1 MGKKYIVAL
10 TESCPVE
17 LCGGKAH
24 QLSQLIKWGFF
35 VPSGYCI
42 TRNLLRDF
50 IRLNDLERHFKRL
63 KRNFHRGRG
72 VEECLVRLREGIH
85 RGKFPDDFVLEVG
98 QILLS
103 GKGGRFAFRSSAIA
117 EDSIEKS
124 FAGLFSTELNVE
136 KNIEQVFEAIRK
148 VWLSLFN
155 ERVIHYVRQR
165 GVKRFN
171 FEMGIVLQ
179 KMLFTRRSG
188 VAFSL
193 HPITYDPEVIYIE
206 ESRRSVDHLVSGE
219 DIPEVDVFFKENIE
233 SVKNVSFWKIALARQ
248 VLKLEQYLGYPV
260 DVEWAMWD
268 DQIFIL
274 QARPVT
280 TVKPEGITVWTD
292 ENTGEVLPQVVTP
305 LTWDIL
311 GPLTNYS
318 FFWLLKRLGT
328 RPENRRP
335 LFRPIDG
342 KVYFNRTLFE
352 TSVKSMF
359 PSGMRGRRT
368 RRWKLGRPFVLA
380 QRFFLRLANF
390 LYLLIWLPLRS
401 RQVLATVQAG
411 KPLPRA
417 EKEQV
422 GRRERF
428 LTLLQK
434 EQRVMKLHVA
444 NTFLGEI
451 LFQVVR
457 TLLKW
462 VTLPGVQL
470 HAERLVAN
478 IGQVQ
483 SAHSGEY
490 LREIAA
496 QMQRYLQ
503 QKGETPGD
511 LRTFLQVCRTDSH
524 LRGLLNRFLEKY
536 GHMSDQEFE
545 LSHPRWAE
553 DAEGLLKILFNLLQT
568 PEILQGE
575 ESPVGGTDQQE
586 RDLRFL
592 VRKKPV
598 LGSFIYLL
606 VRLTRIFHRNREN
619 LKQRFLHLHFALKRE
634 CLAIGELFRRQG
646 LLADQQEI
654 FFLRKREMLEALEH
668 GSLFPEELTLFRVA
682 PRREEYRRN
691 REKRHSRRLIE
702 ARGMIHRP
710 LERSTGLRGEMRGIP
725 CSAGY
730 VEGYAR
736 VIKSFAEADQMQ
748 PGEILVTRSA
758 NPGWTPLFILAA
770 GVVTEI
776 GGALSHSAIIAREYN
791 VPMVAAVREATVQ
804 IRTGDRIALDGSTGE
819 VKILQKGNG
828 QWHEEKKGAVS
839 RQ

>member
-1 MGKKYIVAL
+1 MSRKYLISL
-10 TESCPVE
+10 TDSCPEE

-35 VPSGYCI
+35 VPGGYCI
-42 TRNLLRDF
+42 TRHLLRDF
-50 IRLNDLERHFKRL
+50 IRMNHLEREYRRL
-63 KRNFHRGRG
+63 KRNFQRGRD
-72 VEECLVRLREGIH
+72 VRECLDRLRAGIR

-98 QILLS
+98 KILLS

-136 KNIEQVFEAIRK
+136 KNIEKVFEAIRK
-148 VWLSLFN
+148 VWLSLFD
-155 ERVIHYVRQR
+155 ERVIRYLRQR
-165 GVKRFN
+165 RTRHFN

-193 HPITYDPEVIYIE
+193 HPITHDPAVIYIE

-233 SVKNVSFWKIALARQ
+233 TVKNVSFWKIALARQ
-248 VLKLEQYLGYPV
+248 VIKLEQYLGYPV

-280 TVKPEGITVWTD
+280 TVKPAGITVWTD
-292 ENTGEVLPQVVTP
+292 ENTGEVLPEVVTP

-311 GPLTNYS
+311 GPLTNRS
-318 FFWLLKRLGT
+318 FFWLLKRLGA

-342 KVYFNRTLFE
+342 KVYFNHTLFQ
-352 TSVKSMF
+352 TTVKSMF
-359 PSGMRGRRT
+359 PSGVASRQTGG
-368 RRWKLGRPFVLA
+368 KFLRPFLSVGRL
-380 QRFFLRLANF
+380 FLRMGNF
-390 LYLLIWLPLRS
+390 LFLLVWLPLRS
-401 RQVLATVQAG
+401 RQVLATVKAVEVPPG
-411 KPLPRA
+411 PEEEKPARLLD
-417 EKEQV
+417 
-422 GRRERF
+422 RF
-428 LTLLQK
+428 LTLVRK
-434 EQRVMKLHVA
+434 EERVMQLHVA

-490 LREIAA
+490 LREIAGE
-496 QMQRYLQ
+496 MRRLFRE
-503 QKGETPGD
+503 KGEIPSE
-511 LRTFLQVCRTDSH
+511 LKKFLTVCRTDPQIRR
-524 LRGLLNRFLEKY
+524 LVNRFLEKY

-553 DAEGLLKILFNLLQT
+553 DPESLLKVLFHLMQSPQLLEGEEGLGNASLH
-568 PEILQGE
+568 
-575 ESPVGGTDQQE
+575 QE

-592 VRKKPV
+592 ARKKPL
-598 LGSFIYLL
+598 LGSLIYLL
-606 VRLTRIFHRNREN
+606 VRWTRIFHRNREN
-619 LKQRFLHLHFALKRE
+619 LKQRFLHLHFALKQE
-634 CLAIGELFRRQG
+634 CLAIGEWLERQG
-646 LLADQQEI
+646 LLAERQEV
-654 FFLRKREMLEALEH
+654 FFLRREEIVQTLEKGAI
-668 GSLFPEELTLFRVA
+668 FPEELKRFRVQ
-682 PRREEYRRN
+682 PRQKIYWRN
-691 REKRHSRRLIE
+691 RKKSHPRRLIE
-702 ARGMIHRP
+702 ARGTIHWP
-710 LERSTGLRGEMRGIP
+710 VERTTEHRGELRGIP

-730 VEGYAR
+730 VEGSAR
-736 VIKSFAEADQMQ
+736 VIESFAEAEQMK
-748 PGEILVTRSA
+748 PGEILVTHSA
-758 NPGWTPLFILAA
+758 NPGWTPLFILAS

-791 VPMVAAVREATVQ
+791 VPMVAAVPDATTR
-804 IRTGDRIALDGSTGE
+804 IRTGDQIAVDGASGL
-819 VKILQKGNG
+819 VKILKRGMDRN
-828 QWHEEKKGAVS
+828 HEEKKSVVT